1 MRKDLD
7 KPLSLLKSFF
17 AKVVNIKEEHQFL
30 ILRADHFLVS
40 VDYYIKNRLVI
51 RIGDQGFVL
60 DCQKSD
66 ARKNSQILREE
77 NGLEWRRV
85 VKPEEQLRLG
95 EVVDFLMG
103 Y

>member
-85 VKPEEQLRLG
+85 VKPEE
-95 EVVDFLMG
+95 
-103 Y
+103 